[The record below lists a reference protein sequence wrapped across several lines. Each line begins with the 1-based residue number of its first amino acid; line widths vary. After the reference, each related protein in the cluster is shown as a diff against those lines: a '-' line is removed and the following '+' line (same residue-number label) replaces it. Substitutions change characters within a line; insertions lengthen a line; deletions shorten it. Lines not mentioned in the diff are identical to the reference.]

1 MRLNCVITVFNYYNY
16 IRLFTINES
25 KTKYIRQC
33 EMYLKL
39 RINIFAHCWDKR
51 SFITVSAK
59 TWQGESTQVS
69 KIALYLG
76 GTRLPKCSSLKIDLD
91 IVFHIYSVGF

>member
-1 MRLNCVITVFNYYNY
+1 
-16 IRLFTINES
+16 
-25 KTKYIRQC
+25 
-33 EMYLKL
+33 MYLKL

-69 KIALYLG
+69 KIVRGLMSWGNQIAKTLI
-76 GTRLPKCSSLKIDLD
+76 T
-91 IVFHIYSVGF
+91 